1 MTLTKRRFLA
11 STGNPFEE
19 ARTRAADCT
28 MNDSTNSDSL
38 LWEALPDLTLNIAQ
52 TAALCGVSVRQL
64 GYWTRQGYVTAQ
76 GQGARR
82 TYGLEAVRRVLAI
95 RKVMDGGTSLRQAL
109 RLVSAQEPPPLAAV
123 SALGSA
129 EQTVR
134 GEMAVPPL
142 SSEESQALARCL
154 RAFFETNRY
163 VRDHAGGLAV
173 KIGRAED
180 DVRVVAESLCGAG
193 FLVKRIC
200 QGMTVFHHAGQEASH
215 A

>member
-1 MTLTKRRFLA
+1 
-11 STGNPFEE
+11 
-19 ARTRAADCT
+19 
-28 MNDSTNSDSL
+28 MNDIPTSDSL

-52 TAALCGVSVRQL
+52 TAALCGISVRQL

-95 RKVMDGGTSLRQAL
+95 RKAMDGGASLRQAL
-109 RLVSAQEPPPLAAV
+109 RLVSSLEAAPPPAPSSSRPAP
-123 SALGSA
+123 A
-129 EQTVR
+129 EPS
-134 GEMAVPPL
+134 VPPAL
-142 SSEESQALARCL
+142 SSEESHALARCL
-154 RAFFETNRY
+154 RAFFERNRY

-180 DVRVVAESLCGAG
+180 DVRAVAESLCGAG
-193 FLVKRIC
+193 ILVKEVC
-200 QGMTVFHHAGQEASH
+200 QGITVFHQAKQEASH

>member
-1 MTLTKRRFLA
+1 
-11 STGNPFEE
+11 
-19 ARTRAADCT
+19 
-28 MNDSTNSDSL
+28 MNDIPNSDAL

-52 TAALCGVSVRQL
+52 TAALCGISVRQL
-64 GYWTRQGYVTAQ
+64 GYWTRQGYVKAQ

-95 RKVMDGGTSLRQAL
+95 RKAMDGGASLRQAL
-109 RLVSAQEPPPLAAV
+109 RLVSSLEPSASSGSSTLLSSRSAPAEPSV
-123 SALGSA
+123 S
-129 EQTVR
+129 TT
-134 GEMAVPPL
+134 L
-142 SSEESQALARCL
+142 SSEESRALARCL

-180 DVRVVAESLCGAG
+180 DVRVVAESLCSAG
-193 FLVKRIC
+193 ILVKQMC
-200 QGMTVFHHAGQEASH
+200 QGMTIFHQAKQEVSH